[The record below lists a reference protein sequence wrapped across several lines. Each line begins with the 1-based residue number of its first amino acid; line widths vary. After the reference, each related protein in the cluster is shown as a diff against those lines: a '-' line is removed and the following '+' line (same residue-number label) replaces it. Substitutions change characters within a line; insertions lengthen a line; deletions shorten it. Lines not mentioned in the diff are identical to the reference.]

1 MELRPSLLKVFP
13 PALLG
18 RIVTIPYYP
27 LSPEM
32 LGGIVK
38 LQLNRVGKRVED
50 NHGAKFIYGDQR
62 SSSTSCRCAT
72 IPDSGGRVID
82 NIITGS
88 ILPSLSREI
97 LKRSLQREEI
107 AEAKVSVADGQF
119 AYEVS

>member
-1 MELRPSLLKVFP
+1 MFP

-50 NHGAKFIYGDQR
+50 NHGAKFIFDQAVVDHIV
-62 SSSTSCRCAT
+62 SQCND
-72 IPDSGGRVID
+72 PDSGGRVID

-88 ILPSLSREI
+88 ILPALSREI

-107 AEAKVSVADGQF
+107 SEAKVSVADGQF
-119 AYEVS
+119 VYDVK